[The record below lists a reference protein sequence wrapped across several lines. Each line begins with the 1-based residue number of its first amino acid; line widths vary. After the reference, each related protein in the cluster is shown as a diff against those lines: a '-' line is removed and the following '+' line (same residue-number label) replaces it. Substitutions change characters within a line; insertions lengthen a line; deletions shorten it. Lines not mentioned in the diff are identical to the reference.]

1 MKKLLS
7 ALPRIALVLS
17 LLLPVWFL
25 LASLGAKFGWWSKMT
40 GFGTM
45 TVGIGAPAA
54 MGLAVLAVIAL
65 LVAVLVKPRRGWVA
79 AVIALAIPLLV
90 LGGFNQLRAQA
101 QSVPLIYDI
110 ATDTA
115 DAPVFSD
122 AMMALREADGANEP
136 MPFDVPL
143 GGLEKWAGNDA
154 VADRTAAQLIAE
166 GYPDLA
172 PLRVAASVGETVA
185 AVEAAMTTRG
195 FDNISADAGAG
206 RVEGTDELF
215 WYGFRDDVVARVRA
229 DGDGSIVD
237 FRSTSRV
244 GLSDLGV
251 NAERIADLRQGVEE
265 RVAGRD

>member
-1 MKKLLS
+1 M
-7 ALPRIALVLS
+7 R
-17 LLLPVWFL
+17 
-25 LASLGAKFGWWSKMT
+25 T
-40 GFGTM
+40 
-45 TVGIGAPAA
+45 
-54 MGLAVLAVIAL
+54 
-65 LVAVLVKPRRGWVA
+65 
-79 AVIALAIPLLV
+79 
-90 LGGFNQLRAQA
+90 QA

-110 ATDTA
+110 ATDTT

-122 AMMALREADGANEP
+122 AMMARRAADGANEP
-136 MPFDVPL
+136 MVFDVPL

-154 VADRTAAQLIAE
+154 VADRTATQLIAE

-195 FDNISADAGAG
+195 FDNVSVDAGAG

-229 DGDGSIVD
+229 DGVGSIVD

-251 NAERIADLRQGVEE
+251 NAQRIADLRQGVED
-265 RVAGRD
+265 RLAGRD